1 MAYLQTKD
9 FTKNASA
16 GDYAGKDRHS
26 IVLFKI
32 KDKKP
37 FIISATQTGPK
48 VYGVS
53 YDKATK
59 TLVYKTSLSSKQ
71 LKTVS
76 ILKIFKDKDF
86 GGGAAGS
93 GGGADLTRIA
103 ESAQCYYCSY
113 AFNVAGRELKVPPT
127 LKELGTAARFVQAD
141 MNLYDAMDKCPEDWH
156 DVFVKTANV
165 LVKTYRN
172 KVSGSV
178 YFHRGSKFMQ
188 KIYEAKAE
196 VMKSDKRSDN
206 VQAPGSFSNDK
217 WNPGDIWMSTYGTT
231 EYPLTNKYE
240 TWSELNQQVLERAG
254 KLGGKTKLLGI
265 SLKKVTGPSAKIT
278 EFNLPKRVHNVMASY
293 EGFRFGKI
301 GDFFSSQDIYMY
313 MSGQE
318 VQFRTFSGDSA
329 WQGEIKGVSAAGGKI
344 GGGNVNFYCMKH
356 IGQNIG
362 GGQSKNWNERSILKN
377 VDVNRIYD
385 LYEIFYNKQNT
396 FQKADYP
403 MVPKPEFIKLFNAQT
418 NNFKA
423 SKYMCMLF
431 LETFYKGSPNKRNKV
446 VTEMIRYAASN
457 TDQSSYFI
465 KVS

>member
-26 IVLFKI
+26 IVEFKI

-37 FIISATQTGPK
+37 FVISATATGPK

-53 YDKATK
+53 YNKK
-59 TLVYKTSLSSKQ
+59 SKILVYRETLASK
-71 LKTVS
+71 KYKEIS

-93 GGGADLTRIA
+93 GGGADLTKIT
-103 ESAQCYYCSY
+103 ESGQCYYCSY
-113 AFNVAGRELKVPPT
+113 AFNIKGGKITKAPT
-127 LKELGTAARFVQAD
+127 IKELGQAARFVQAD
-141 MNLYDAMDKCPEDWH
+141 MNLYDVMDKCPDDWF
-156 DVFVKTANV
+156 DVFIKTANV
-165 LVKTYRN
+165 IVETYKN
-172 KVSGSV
+172 KVSGNV

-196 VMKSDKRSDN
+196 VMKADKRSDN

-231 EYPLTNKYE
+231 DYVLTNRYE
-240 TWSELNQQVLERAG
+240 TWSELNQQVLEKAG
-254 KLGGKTKLLGI
+254 KLGGKTQLLGI
-265 SLKKVTGPSAKIT
+265 SLKKVGASAKIT
-278 EFNLPKRVHNVMASY
+278 EFNLPKRVNNVSISY
-293 EGFRFGKI
+293 EGFRYGKK

-318 VQFRTFSGDSA
+318 VQFRTFGGIA
-329 WQGEIKGVSAAGGKI
+329 EWQGEIKGASAAGGKI

-356 IGQNIG
+356 IGINIG
-362 GGQSKNWNERSILKN
+362 GGKSNNWNEKTILSN

-385 LYEIFYNKQNT
+385 LYVKFYNQQNT
-396 FQKADYP
+396 FQKAEFP
-403 MVPKPEFIKLFNAQT
+403 LVPKPEFVKQFNTQSL
-418 NNFKA
+418 NFKA

-431 LETFYKGSPNKRNKV
+431 LETFYKGTPKQRNKV

>member
-9 FTKNASA
+9 FNKNASA

-37 FIISATQTGPK
+37 FVLSATQTGPK

-53 YDKATK
+53 YDKTK
-59 TLVYKTSLSSKQ
+59 KILVYKDTLASKK
-71 LKTVS
+71 LKEIS
-76 ILKIFKDKDF
+76 ILKVFKDKDF

-113 AFNVAGRELKVPPT
+113 AFNVAGRELKTPPT
-127 LKELGTAARFVQAD
+127 LKELGTAARYVQAD

-172 KVSGSV
+172 KVSGNV

-196 VMKSDKRSDN
+196 VMKADKRSDN

-217 WNPGDIWMSTYGTT
+217 WNPGDIWLSTYGTT
-231 EYPLTNKYE
+231 EYPLTNKYS
-240 TWSELNQQVLERAG
+240 TWSELNQQVLEKAG
-254 KLGGKTKLLGI
+254 KLGGKTRLLGI

-278 EFNLPKRVHNVMASY
+278 EFNLPKRVHNIMSSY
-293 EGFRFGKI
+293 EGFRFGKV

-313 MSGQE
+313 M
-318 VQFRTFSGDSA
+318 RT
-329 WQGEIKGVSAAGGKI
+329 W
-344 GGGNVNFYCMKH
+344 CR
-356 IGQNIG
+356 
-362 GGQSKNWNERSILKN
+362 QSKR
-377 VDVNRIYD
+377 
-385 LYEIFYNKQNT
+385 KQ
-396 FQKADYP
+396 
-403 MVPKPEFIKLFNAQT
+403 KLEKSEMGKYLLQT
-418 NNFKA
+418 
-423 SKYMCMLF
+423 Y
-431 LETFYKGSPNKRNKV
+431 
-446 VTEMIRYAASN
+446 
-457 TDQSSYFI
+457 
-465 KVS
+465 